1 MALLYSF
8 CSFENHT
15 FLSRTKL
22 LMRPCASF
30 CKLRYY
36 LAQLYTAAHRCTHTQ
51 TDRHT
56 QTDIS
61 VVISMIDSSF
71 NSLVSRQASQHIL
84 RWSLSPKIRTV
95 VWLWQEG
102 HLAQKYLGVHG
113 WAYSCS
119 RLCGCCRPA
128 SSHTVR
134 GDLQLT
140 KGLMNSRIRRV

>member
-1 MALLYSF
+1 VHTTQHAVRHWTASVALLYSF
-8 CSFENHT
+8 CICENHT

-51 TDRHT
+51 TD
-56 QTDIS
+56 IS

-84 RWSLSPKIRTV
+84 RWSKNKPKNTDGCVVVARRPSGTKIPWGAWLGLLLLSS
-95 VWLWQEG
+95 VWL
-102 HLAQKYLGVHG
+102 
-113 WAYSCS
+113 
-119 RLCGCCRPA
+119 
-128 SSHTVR
+128 
-134 GDLQLT
+134 LQT
-140 KGLMNSRIRRV
+140 S